1 MERYNFKK
9 IEDYWQKEWEKNKS
23 FKSKV
28 DKTKKKFYCL
38 EMFPYP
44 SGKIHMGHVRNYTIG
59 DVLARFKAVQRY
71 NVLHPMGWDSFGMPA
86 ENAARQNNLDP
97 KTWTES
103 NISNMKRQLK
113 KLGLSIDWD
122 REISTCS
129 PEYYKHQQKFFLDLY
144 DKGLVYRKEEYVNWD
159 PIDQTVLANE
169 QVIDGKG
176 WRSGAIVERK
186 KLNQWFFNITKFSNE
201 LLESL
206 NSLNDW
212 PNKVKVMQKNWIG
225 KSIGCEVG
233 FKIESS
239 KNIDEIKCFTTRP
252 DTLFGMSFVAL
263 SVDHPLSKFYKND
276 KEFTNFKKKC
286 SETGTTEESIAVAE
300 KIGFK
305 TDLVAINPL
314 NEGIKVPVYF
324 ANFVLMDYGLG
335 AVFGCPAHDQ
345 RDLDFARKYNL
356 KVEAVVTPNKEDL
369 SFTVQNEAYTGPGF
383 IFNSNFLDGLKS
395 PEESISKT
403 IEHLEQKKL
412 GVKKINFRLKDWGVS
427 RQRYW
432 GCPIPI
438 MYDENGNPYKIPEE
452 LLPIKLPSIEK
463 LEPTGNPLDKISE
476 WKNITIDGKKYFR
489 ETDTLDTFVDS
500 SWYFL
505 RFCSPNN
512 DHNGFDYEDI
522 KYWMPVDQYIG
533 GVEHAILHLLY
544 SRFFMQALSF
554 QNEKFTIKEPFTGL
568 FTQGMVCHETYKDQN
583 NNWLSPEEVTS
594 INGKKYLKD
603 NTLVEVKVGSS
614 ESMSKSKKNT
624 IDPENIIQSYGAD
637 SVRLFI
643 LSDSPPEK
651 DVQWSEEGIISSYKF
666 VQKLWSLHKKIIDE
680 IKKEHNEDSSDNLIK
695 FTNRFIKKIT
705 ENLENFNYNIIIANI
720 HEMHTYMGKEIN
732 NKYSKKTLIENYTKI
747 LTLLEPVLPHLV
759 NEAFKEMG
767 EDKISWP
774 NYDKNLIIE
783 DIITFVIQINGKKRG
798 IFEIKTNSSE
808 KEILNKI
815 NQDDKLKKYLNEKEI
830 KKKIFVPNRL
840 INIII

>member
-9 IEDYWQKEWEKNKS
+9 IEDYWQSKWDRNKS
-23 FKSKV
+23 FKSKI

-59 DVLARFKAVQRY
+59 DVLARFKSLQGY

-113 KLGLSIDWD
+113 KLGLSIDWG

-129 PEYYKHQQKFFLDLY
+129 PEYYKHQQKFFLELY

-159 PIDQTVLANE
+159 PVDQTVLANE

-176 WRSGAIVERK
+176 WRSGATVERK

-212 PNKVKVMQKNWIG
+212 PNKVKIMQKNWIG
-225 KSIGCEVG
+225 KSVGCEIG

-239 KNIDEIKCFTTRP
+239 KKIDEIKCFTTRP
-252 DTLFGMSFVAL
+252 DTLFGMSFLAL
-263 SVDHPLSKFYKND
+263 SVDHPLSKFYEND
-276 KEFTNFKKKC
+276 KDFVSFKKKC
-286 SETGTTEESIAVAE
+286 SETGTTEESIAVAD

-305 TDLVAINPL
+305 TDLIAINPL
-314 NEGIKVPVYF
+314 NEKVKVPVYF

-356 KVEAVVTPNKEDL
+356 KVKAVVTPNKDDL
-369 SFTVQNEAYTGPGF
+369 NFEIQNEAYTGPGY
-383 IFNSNFLDGLKS
+383 IFNSSFLDGLKS
-395 PEESISKT
+395 PGESIVKT
-403 IEHLEQKKL
+403 IEHLEKEKL

-438 MYDENGNPYKIPEE
+438 MYDDNGSPHKIPEE
-452 LLPIKLPSIEK
+452 LLPVKLPSIEK
-463 LEPTGNPLDKISE
+463 LEPTGNPLDKITE
-476 WKNITIDGKKYFR
+476 WKNITIDGKKYTR

-505 RFCSPNN
+505 RFCSPDN
-512 DHNGFDYEDI
+512 DENGFNYEDI

-544 SRFFMQALSF
+544 SRFFMQALSY

-583 NNWLSPEEVTS
+583 NNWLSPEQVTS
-594 INGKKYLKD
+594 INGKKYLKN
-603 NTLVEVKVGSS
+603 NTSIEIKVGSS

-624 IDPENIIQSYGAD
+624 IDPENIIKSYGAD

-666 VQKLWSLHKKIIDE
+666 IQKLWALHQKIIDE
-680 IKKEHNEDSSDNLIK
+680 INKNHNEDSSDNLIK
-695 FTNRFIKKIT
+695 FTNKFIKKIT
-705 ENLENFNYNIIIANI
+705 QNLDNFNYNIIIANI
-720 HEMHTYMGKEIN
+720 HEMHTYMNKEIN
-732 NKYSKKTLIENYTKI
+732 NKYTKKSLIENYSKI
-747 LTLLEPVLPHLV
+747 LTLLEPIIPHLT
-759 NEAFKEMG
+759 NEAFKEIG
-767 EDKISWP
+767 GDKISWP
-774 NYDKNLIIE
+774 NYDENLIIE

-798 IFEIKTNSSE
+798 TLEVNMNVLE
-808 KEILNKI
+808 EEILKKI
-815 NQDDKLKKYLNEKEI
+815 NQDKKLKKYLNEKEI
-830 KKKIFVPNRL
+830 KKKIFIPNKL
-840 INIII
+840 MNIII

>member
-1 MERYNFKK
+1 
-9 IEDYWQKEWEKNKS
+9 
-23 FKSKV
+23 
-28 DKTKKKFYCL
+28 
-38 EMFPYP
+38 
-44 SGKIHMGHVRNYTIG
+44 
-59 DVLARFKAVQRY
+59 
-71 NVLHPMGWDSFGMPA
+71 
-86 ENAARQNNLDP
+86 
-97 KTWTES
+97 
-103 NISNMKRQLK
+103 
-113 KLGLSIDWD
+113 
-122 REISTCS
+122 
-129 PEYYKHQQKFFLDLY
+129 
-144 DKGLVYRKEEYVNWD
+144 
-159 PIDQTVLANE
+159 
-169 QVIDGKG
+169 
-176 WRSGAIVERK
+176 
-186 KLNQWFFNITKFSNE
+186 
-201 LLESL
+201 
-206 NSLNDW
+206 
-212 PNKVKVMQKNWIG
+212 
-225 KSIGCEVG
+225 
-233 FKIESS
+233 
-239 KNIDEIKCFTTRP
+239 
-252 DTLFGMSFVAL
+252 
-263 SVDHPLSKFYKND
+263 
-276 KEFTNFKKKC
+276 
-286 SETGTTEESIAVAE
+286 
-300 KIGFK
+300 
-305 TDLVAINPL
+305 
-314 NEGIKVPVYF
+314 
-324 ANFVLMDYGLG
+324 
-335 AVFGCPAHDQ
+335 
-345 RDLDFARKYNL
+345 
-356 KVEAVVTPNKEDL
+356 
-369 SFTVQNEAYTGPGF
+369 
-383 IFNSNFLDGLKS
+383 
-395 PEESISKT
+395 
-403 IEHLEQKKL
+403 
-412 GVKKINFRLKDWGVS
+412 
-427 RQRYW
+427 
-432 GCPIPI
+432 
-438 MYDENGNPYKIPEE
+438 
-452 LLPIKLPSIEK
+452 
-463 LEPTGNPLDKISE
+463 
-476 WKNITIDGKKYFR
+476 
-489 ETDTLDTFVDS
+489 
-500 SWYFL
+500 
-505 RFCSPNN
+505 
-512 DHNGFDYEDI
+512 
-522 KYWMPVDQYIG
+522 
-533 GVEHAILHLLY
+533 
-544 SRFFMQALSF
+544 MQALSF

-695 FTNRFIKKIT
+695 FTNKFIKKIT

-840 INIII
+840 INIIV

>member
-1 MERYNFKK
+1 VERYNFKK

-59 DVLARFKAVQRY
+59 DVLARFKALQGY

-225 KSIGCEVG
+225 KSVGCEVG

-263 SVDHPLSKFYKND
+263 SVDHPLSKFYEND

-314 NEGIKVPVYF
+314 NEEVKVPVYF

-369 SFTVQNEAYTGPGF
+369 NFTVQNEAYTGPGF

-403 IEHLEQKKL
+403 IEHLEKKKL

-666 VQKLWSLHKKIIDE
+666 IQKLWSLHKKIIDE